1 MSNQSEIGEAIRYYK
16 LHADG
21 GYAEWSKVPCTDDY
35 KMHVPS
41 MGFNTVGPVENE
53 KVIFGWLTEIG
64 AQQELVDIV
73 EFGAY
78 VTCYLKISDKDG
90 GMLDVV
96 EVFKTD
102 GSGKVEEIWA
112 L

>member
-1 MSNQSEIGEAIRYYK
+1 MRKKYQRLLEVMIK
-16 LHADG
+16 L
-21 GYAEWSKVPCTDDY
+21 
-35 KMHVPS
+35 
-41 MGFNTVGPVENE
+41 FNTYVPENISNICE
-53 KVIFGWLTEIG
+53 SVFNSGEIASG
-64 AQQELVDIV
+64 S
-73 EFGAY
+73 Y
-78 VTCYLKISDKDG
+78 VNKLEAKFQSMLGRSCISVNNSSNALHLILDALNLKISDKDG

>member
-1 MSNQSEIGEAIRYYK
+1 MSNLSEIGEAIRHYK
-16 LHADG
+16 LNSGG
-21 GYAEWSKVPCTDDY
+21 GYDEWSKVPCTDDY

-41 MGFNTVGPVENE
+41 MGFNTVGPIDNE
-53 KVIFGWLTEIG
+53 KIIFGWLTEIG
-64 AQQELVDIV
+64 SSQELINII
-73 EFGAY
+73 EFGSY

-90 GMLDVV
+90 GILDVV

-102 GSGKVEEIWA
+102 DSGKVEEIWA

>member
-1 MSNQSEIGEAIRYYK
+1 MSNLSVIGEAIRYYK
-16 LHADG
+16 LNSG
-21 GYAEWSKVPCTDDY
+21 KGYAEWSKVPCTDNY

-41 MGFNTVGPVENE
+41 MGFNTVGPIDNE
-53 KVIFGWLTEIG
+53 KIIFGWLTEIG
-64 AQQELVDIV
+64 SSQELINII
-73 EFGAY
+73 EFGSY

-90 GMLDVV
+90 GILDVV

-102 GSGKVEEIWA
+102 DSGKVEEIWA